1 MPEEPKTSV
10 VKSKIVLEGVEE
22 YKEKLNEIRVE
33 ANRTKAAVDEL
44 GASLRQLNELMEESA
59 ELRKKLF

>member
-1 MPEEPKTSV
+1 MQDETNTNKT
-10 VKSKIVLEGVEE
+10 KLILEGVEE